1 LYAWLLDACCHRLG
15 ARSTGESLGDVTN
28 LGEEEEGVSEDL
40 ISYLKT
46 EIFEAGVD
54 DLGIGTMIAKDVEFA
69 KESRHVTIKTA
80 TSEFRATSPED
91 AKNDFIAI
99 FGVDVYNTVS
109 GNE

>member
-1 LYAWLLDACCHRLG
+1 
-15 ARSTGESLGDVTN
+15 
-28 LGEEEEGVSEDL
+28 
-40 ISYLKT
+40 
-46 EIFEAGVD
+46 
-54 DLGIGTMIAKDVEFA
+54 MIAKDVKFA